1 MLYSSYFSQS
11 PKPVVIMPSTNTASG
26 LTPLTKLHW
35 YHWAVLALSLA
46 LTVGAWYFSSQQVQQ
61 KTQAQFNF
69 QAAQI
74 LELVQERMA
83 KYEEALWAGVAA
95 LHMLE
100 DDASRNDWKT
110 FATSLKIEDRFPGIN
125 GIGVIH
131 YVPPQKLSAYLVW
144 QRQLLPEYAL
154 HPAHT
159 IPEYWPITYI
169 EPETSNMKAVGLD
182 MAHEHNRF
190 TAAQKARDTGKATIT
205 GPITLVQDSRK
216 TPGFLFYAPLYTS
229 GPVPSTHG
237 DQNNGFLGL
246 VYAPFIMHK
255 LMDGTLEN
263 TNRQVNFSI
272 HDGNQ
277 ELYNELTPES
287 EDYDRNPLFTTQ
299 MTIELYGRPWTFTVH
314 SSQIF
319 RAQHPQDQPF
329 LILIGGLLIDTLLL
343 FIFIILVR
351 SNERAVN
358 YANEVTEDL
367 KLRQEDLERAKKSL
381 KASNNE
387 LLEANK
393 ELDQFAFV
401 ASHDLKA
408 PLRGISQLAQ
418 WITDDLKDKVTPD
431 TSDYLALLQSRVSRL
446 ERLLDD
452 LLIYSRVGRKEGQ
465 PELFCVSE
473 RVKEIFELLSPPDGF
488 KLICDN
494 EVGNI
499 NTLATP
505 LELILRNLIGNAL
518 KHHDQSHGVVTVS
531 VKMMEDCYQF
541 KVEDDGPGIPE
552 EYHSKVFDLF
562 HTLKPRDLVE
572 GSGLGLSVIKKIL
585 DNYMC
590 RYHIESNGIR
600 GYCFTFT
607 WPGEQQLEMRLK
619 G

>member
-1 MLYSSYFSQS
+1 
-11 PKPVVIMPSTNTASG
+11 MPTTDTASG

-35 YHWAVLALSLA
+35 YHWAVLVLSLA
-46 LTVGAWYFSSQQVQQ
+46 LTVGAWYFSSQQVQE
-61 KTQAQFNF
+61 KTQVQFDF

-100 DDASRNDWKT
+100 DDASRNDWKI
-110 FATSLKIEDRFPGIN
+110 FSKSLKIEDRFPGIN

-131 YVPPQKLSAYLVW
+131 YVPPEKLRAYLSW
-144 QRQLLPEYAL
+144 QRQLLPGYAL

-159 IPEYWPITYI
+159 TPEYWPITYI
-169 EPETSNMKAVGLD
+169 EPEASNFKAIGLD

-190 TAAQKARDTGKATIT
+190 TAAQKARDTGNATIT

-216 TPGFLFYAPLYTS
+216 NPGFLFYAPWYSTLS
-229 GPVPSTHG
+229 VPLTHG
-237 DQNNGFLGL
+237 DQHNGFLGL

-272 HDGNQ
+272 HDGDQ
-277 ELYNELTPES
+277 ELYNELTTAS
-287 EDYDRNPLFTTQ
+287 EDYDRNPMFTTEVTVE
-299 MTIELYGRPWTFTVH
+299 MYGRPWTFTLH
-314 SSQIF
+314 SSQLF

-329 LILIGGLLIDTLLL
+329 LILTGGLLIDTLLL
-343 FIFIILVR
+343 FIFVVLVR

-367 KLRQEDLERAKKSL
+367 KVRQEDLERTQKSL
-381 KASNNE
+381 KTRNNE

-408 PLRGISQLAQ
+408 PLRGISQLSQ
-418 WITDDLKDKVTPD
+418 WIADDLKDKITTE
-431 TSDYLALLQSRVSRL
+431 TSDYLTLLQSRVSRL

-452 LLIYSRVGRKEGQ
+452 LLTYSRVGRKEGQ
-465 PELFCVSE
+465 PELFCITE
-473 RVKEIFELLSPPDGF
+473 RVQEIFELLSPPDDF
-488 KLICDN
+488 KLVCN
-494 EVGNI
+494 NQVGDI
-499 NTLATP
+499 NTLVTP
-505 LELILRNLIGNAL
+505 LELILRNLIGNAI
-518 KHHDQSHGVVTVS
+518 KHHDQSYGIVTVN
-531 VKMMEDCYQF
+531 VKMMEDFYQF
-541 KVEDDGPGIPE
+541 TVEDDGPGIAE

-590 RYHIESNGIR
+590 SYHIESDGIR
-600 GYCFTFT
+600 GYRFTFT
-607 WPGEQQLEMRLK
+607 WPNEQQLKVRL
-619 G
+619 

>member
-1 MLYSSYFSQS
+1 
-11 PKPVVIMPSTNTASG
+11 MPTTDTASG

-35 YHWAVLALSLA
+35 YHWLVLALSLA
-46 LTVGAWYFSSQQVQQ
+46 LTVGAWYFSSRQVQE
-61 KTQAQFNF
+61 KTQAQFDF

-100 DDASRNDWKT
+100 DDASRKDWKT
-110 FATSLKIEDRFPGIN
+110 FATSLQIENRFPGIN

-131 YVPPQKLSAYLVW
+131 YVPLKKLPEYLAW

-169 EPETSNMKAVGLD
+169 EPEASNLKAIGLD

-190 TAAQKARDTGKATIT
+190 TAAQKARDTGNATIT

-216 TPGFLFYAPLYTS
+216 TPGFLFYAPWYSTD
-229 GPVPSTHG
+229 PVPSTHG
-237 DQNNGFLGL
+237 DRHNGFLGL
-246 VYAPFIMHK
+246 VYAPFIMHR

-272 HDGNQ
+272 HDGTE
-277 ELYNELTPES
+277 ELYNELTTAS
-287 EDYDRNPLFTTQ
+287 EDYDHNPMFTTEITVE
-299 MTIELYGRPWTFTVH
+299 MYGRPWTFALH

-343 FIFIILVR
+343 FIFLVLVR

-358 YANEVTEDL
+358 YANKVTEDL
-367 KLRQEDLERAKKSL
+367 KLRQEDLERAQKSL
-381 KASNNE
+381 KTRNNE

-408 PLRGISQLAQ
+408 PLRGIYQLSQ
-418 WITDDLKDKVTPD
+418 WIADDLRDKISTE
-431 TSDYLALLQSRVSRL
+431 TSDYLTLLQSRVSRL

-452 LLIYSRVGRKEGQ
+452 LLSYSRVGRKEGQ
-465 PELFCVSE
+465 PELFCITE
-473 RVKEIFELLSPPDGF
+473 RVQQLFELLSPPDNF
-488 KLICDN
+488 KLICNN
-494 EVGNI
+494 EVGDI

-505 LELILRNLIGNAL
+505 LELILRNLIGNAI
-518 KHHDQSHGVVTVS
+518 KHHDQSQGVVTVN
-531 VKMMEDCYQF
+531 VKMMEDFYQF
-541 KVEDDGPGIPE
+541 TVEDDGPGIAK
-552 EYHSKVFDLF
+552 EYHTKVFDLF

-585 DNYMC
+585 DSYMC
-590 RYHIESNGIR
+590 RYHIESDGIR
-600 GYCFTFT
+600 GYRFTFT
-607 WPGEQQLEMRLK
+607 WPNEQQLKARLK
-619 G
+619 E